1 MPSIFLFS
9 GCARIKCN
17 TFTYISNV
25 WIYQC
30 HYHFL
35 MLPSCYHTH
44 HHRHCAK
51 IYRYNKTEKA
61 NVISI
66 DLMVFRC
73 CGIRSIRTYESVG
86 SNNEKET
93 ALEMELICLATSV
106 FDSFNF
112 SCWCSFSHCS
122 NSFTPSVSFFILR
135 PKFQFNLM
143 FGLQERER
151 ARGNWRTFLK
161 CLCYSQAPRWRIAYK
176 CIFNVS
182 SFMSIFVSCSHL
194 TRNIW
199 SHAVV

>member
-9 GCARIKCN
+9 SCARIKCN

-135 PKFQFNLM
+135 SKFQFNLM
-143 FGLQERER
+143 FGLQERESEGIGER
-151 ARGNWRTFLK
+151 FSSVCAILKHPDDVSLTNVFLM
-161 CLCYSQAPRWRIAYK
+161 CHHLCQ
-176 CIFNVS
+176 F
-182 SFMSIFVSCSHL
+182 SFHVHI
-194 TRNIW
+194 
-199 SHAVV
+199 

>member
-9 GCARIKCN
+9 SCARIKCN

-73 CGIRSIRTYESVG
+73 CGIRSIRTSKVSAAITKKKPLSKWSSYVWPRQFL
-86 SNNEKET
+86 T
-93 ALEMELICLATSV
+93 HLIFLAGAV
-106 FDSFNF
+106 FLIAQTLSLHL
-112 SCWCSFSHCS
+112 SHSSFSAPNF
-122 NSFTPSVSFFILR
+122 NSTWCLGY
-135 PKFQFNLM
+135 K
-143 FGLQERER
+143 RER
-151 ARGNWRTFLK
+151 AREL
-161 CLCYSQAPRWRIAYK
+161 A
-176 CIFNVS
+176 NVS
-182 SFMSIFVSCSHL
+182 QVSVLFSSTPMTYRL
-194 TRNIW
+194 QMYF
-199 SHAVV
+199 